1 MYKNDIF
8 KMKYMYV
15 LQQWKEIIF
24 LWGVGWVVGKS
35 SDFVFIREIICLFF
49 QVYIVLFLFVMFYLE
64 IYLKDSINMCNIC
77 FEIFIYQVKLLII
90 LILGFVKNKI
100 KKSYLVSLKM
110 MIKIVVSESLMMR
123 CVLLVNRNKVLWLYN
138 IVEELQQEIE
148 EFKYENKFL
157 KRVGYC

>member
-1 MYKNDIF
+1 
-8 KMKYMYV
+8 
-15 LQQWKEIIF
+15 
-24 LWGVGWVVGKS
+24 
-35 SDFVFIREIICLFF
+35 
-49 QVYIVLFLFVMFYLE
+49 
-64 IYLKDSINMCNIC
+64 MCNIC

>member
-1 MYKNDIF
+1 
-8 KMKYMYV
+8 
-15 LQQWKEIIF
+15 
-24 LWGVGWVVGKS
+24 
-35 SDFVFIREIICLFF
+35 
-49 QVYIVLFLFVMFYLE
+49 MFYLE
-64 IYLKDSINMCNIC
+64 IYSKDNINMCNIC

-157 KRVGYC
+157 KRVGYR